1 MAETPTEPQKPG
13 DNTDGAGSGRE
24 IIPVAA
30 AAFVGALIGAVVGSQ
45 LG

>member
-1 MAETPTEPQKPG
+1 MSENNGDTP
-13 DNTDGAGSGRE
+13 NAGGGKE
-24 IIPVAA
+24 IIPVAV